1 MISVTGIW
9 LQTHFRG
16 VDVKHLSK
24 AHPVS
29 NMLLFIYNLVFSECE
44 KKGCKD
50 ISCQQNRQQAVKINK
65 SRGIYGYLSE
75 VLFKILFE
83 KYLLV
88 QHLWVNYILLADN
101 PERSK
106 FLAKYAC
113 VKDLHKLIVAGV
125 RIAITKKKI
134 KCICRN
140 GKNIT
145 YYYTKFTT
153 AVGSYIDRTRGL
165 LYQFTICI
173 IFEDGSLANAFP
185 FGKGFR
191 IPVKPK
197 NLQVVLNQAK
207 NTKETAPMTTT
218 KPLSVTTTHQ
228 PVPTEAAPKKG
239 RKGKEE
245 KVSTF
250 TWKFIQ
256 LISLSHRICTVLRVV
271 VKSITYFLIIWST
284 VNQSSLLA
292 ILSTCD
298 FDVTL
303 TSIQPLASTRAT
315 HMPTNLLIH
324 FDFQLDF
331 HCGLDVTLT
340 FNPLLHRI

>member
-50 ISCQQNRQQAVKINK
+50 ISCRHNWQQAVEIDK

-75 VLFKILFE
+75 VLFRILFE

-88 QHLWVNYILLADN
+88 QHLWVNHILLADN

-125 RIAITKKKI
+125 RIAITKRKII

-153 AVGSYIDRTRGL
+153 AVGSYIDPTRGL

-191 IPVKPK
+191 VQVKPK
-197 NLQVVLNQAK
+197 
-207 NTKETAPMTTT
+207 KEKSSGGFESGEEYQGDSTDNDDETFECYDYPSTSAHRGSSQ
-218 KPLSVTTTHQ
+218 KR
-228 PVPTEAAPKKG
+228 KKRQG
-239 RKGKEE
+239 RKSKYIHL
-245 KVSTF
+245 KVHPAHQSKPQNLYCAMSSCKKYYLF
-250 TWKFIQ
+250 PDNMFN
-256 LISLSHRICTVLRVV
+256 C
-271 VKSITYFLIIWST
+271 KSIIFVSNLI
-284 VNQSSLLA
+284 
-292 ILSTCD
+292 
-298 FDVTL
+298 
-303 TSIQPLASTRAT
+303 
-315 HMPTNLLIH
+315 NLCPVEQIH
-324 FDFQLDF
+324 Q
-331 HCGLDVTLT
+331 
-340 FNPLLHRI
+340 